1 MQLVFSQS
9 KTQKTLSFFWC
20 ISHGPSH
27 PIVCLL
33 PVLLQTGDWHRR
45 CCILIRKAGRHPLSP
60 VMSLFWQL
68 LMMFLFLFLF
78 LVTVANPVVQPCSAE
93 TLLLWTYRDLGSKMR
108 KTNQTIPFACGLS
121 ELSIGINRELD
132 FCSSCQ
138 LSWGWGLHT
147 SGVYCSNWLSSVGLV
162 PHGMYIQEPF
172 SLAYLW
178 DLFLTGTGDHW
189 FLNETSWDCEKEKF
203 FDMMV
208 WSWIMD
214 HVGYGSLHIPTKQLG
229 GHSSNTRHQFKRI
242 RHKLLDIQEK

>member
-147 SGVYCSNWLSSVGLV
+147 SGVLLQLAKQCGSSPTWDVHPGAIFIGLSLGLV
-162 PHGMYIQEPF
+162 FDWHWWPLIFKWDILGLWKREILWYDGLILDHGP
-172 SLAYLW
+172 
-178 DLFLTGTGDHW
+178 
-189 FLNETSWDCEKEKF
+189 C
-203 FDMMV
+203 
-208 WSWIMD
+208 WIWISP
-214 HVGYGSLHIPTKQLG
+214 YSNKTAWRPLKQY
-229 GHSSNTRHQFKRI
+229 
-242 RHKLLDIQEK
+242 